1 MTREYGSKITRNG
14 KQAGYSNETDLTLL
28 LEKEKENA
36 NNQQVIRPLKR
47 FDQPVVI

>member
-1 MTREYGSKITRNG
+1 MTREYGTKITRNG

-28 LEKEKENA
+28 LEREKENA
-36 NNQQVIRPLKR
+36 NNRQAFHPLKR